1 MDNEVVSLK
10 VDPSLVTSI
19 LEKRIQSAIVS
30 QLGNEEELIGHA
42 VKLALSAKV
51 DYKGDPN
58 CRYESDKKYDFLEV
72 LTTTSI
78 QTAAKEALNEWLAEN
93 KKKIRAVVL
102 KELNSPERQDSI
114 AKAYADAIESSLTTS
129 WNMKCDIHF
138 KEYSE

>member
-1 MDNEVVSLK
+1 MEHEVVSLK
-10 VDPSLVTSI
+10 VDPTLVTSV
-19 LEKRIQSAIVS
+19 LQKQIQAAIVS
-30 QLGNEEELIGHA
+30 QLGNEDELIGHA

-58 CRYESDKKYDFLEV
+58 CRYESDKKFDFLDV
-72 LTTTSI
+72 LATNSI
-78 QTAAKEALNEWLAEN
+78 QKAAKEALNEWLEIN
-93 KKKIRAVVL
+93 SKKIRAAVL
-102 KELNSPERQDSI
+102 TEMDSPERQKSI